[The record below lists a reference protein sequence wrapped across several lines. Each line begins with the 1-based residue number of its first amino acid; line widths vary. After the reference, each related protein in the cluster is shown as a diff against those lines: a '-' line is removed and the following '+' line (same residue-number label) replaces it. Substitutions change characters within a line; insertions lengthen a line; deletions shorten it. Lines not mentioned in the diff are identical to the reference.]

1 MKSRSFL
8 IDSVGRLIFPS
19 ALRALVKRAT
29 RSSDVRYTV
38 ARSSASLTANL
49 ELRTVHRYT
58 YNRSWTIDSTVV
70 DEQRWKEISLQQ
82 VVFYGCREGMIF
94 FVCYLL
100 YMDYECLR
108 NYGELKYRKNA
119 GQV

>member
-8 IDSVGRLIFPS
+8 IDSVGRLIFSS

-29 RSSDVRYTV
+29 
-38 ARSSASLTANL
+38 SLTANL

-70 DEQRWKEISLQQ
+70 DEQRWRKEISLQQ
-82 VVFYGCREGMIF
+82 VVFYGCREGIIF

-119 GQV
+119 G